1 MMAEKVTKKV
11 KKEKIPRVSMPE
23 QEPEI
28 RARNFLEVPTGYTEE
43 MAMTEA
49 QRCLQCKKP
58 GCVAG
63 CPVEIDIPGFIQLI
77 KDGDF
82 TKSIRHIWQK
92 NSLPAVCGR
101 VCPQEIQC
109 EGLCILAKKPK
120 KGIRSPSVTW
130 KGSQPT
136 GKEKMVPGR
145 YPQQPSPPGKEL
157 LSLVP
162 VLPV

>member
-58 GCVAG
+58 ASRRFAAG
-63 CPVEIDIPGFIQLI
+63 SVPRKFSVKACA
-77 KDGDF
+77 
-82 TKSIRHIWQK
+82 
-92 NSLPAVCGR
+92 SL
-101 VCPQEIQC
+101 
-109 EGLCILAKKPK
+109 PK